1 MKKFIPNILI
11 LFISLFALPLSMQG
25 QSALFTE
32 DFNSNTQ
39 YSVTQGGEGSD
50 GTSDYFFRTDGMN
63 IDQSYTSATAD
74 FFAGQDVD
82 DGGWTGSASP
92 SQLTWSNISI
102 SGYSGIEF
110 SGEFAS
116 IATDKIDNS
125 DYILVEY
132 QIDGGGW
139 NNLLAFEN
147 DGATYNTQFGED
159 TNFDGT
165 SDGADLTGSFLGF
178 TKSIASTGSSL
189 DLRITIALNSGGED
203 IAFDEFQIVGTTAGP
218 TVGWDSPS
226 STETETNSTQTI
238 SIPVSLSNYSEN
250 VDLDVTVTGGTAE
263 AGDYTLNTTS
273 LSFTGNGTENV
284 SIDINSDADSD
295 DETVEITLTESTSTG
310 ITIVPDVHTLTILD
324 DDSAPLPTA
333 FINELHYNNDGADV
347 EEFVEV
353 ALINSFSDSLSD
365 ITLTLYNGSN
375 GEQYGTETLNNF
387 TDSTSADNFT
397 FYTWLPSS
405 IQNGDPDG
413 LALSYQGTVIEFL
426 SYGGTFTATDG
437 PAIGEMSTDIGVSET
452 GSTPIGQSLQRIGD
466 CDGENC
472 PTGLTW
478 TGPISESPGDINTDE
493 ILPVE
498 WLSFSAERAA
508 NRAGV
513 RLDWTVASEEFH
525 DFYEIQRSTNG
536 AAWTTL
542 GQHREN
548 PFSEQA
554 APRGGDLH
562 YQFFDEAPLEGL
574 NLYRIRQVDIDG
586 AEDYSSIEKV
596 LFFGEE
602 SAFALAP
609 NPARDR
615 LYFTWPADWQ
625 EKNVEMELISMQGQ
639 SQSVYR
645 GEVPG
650 TLRLPH
656 LQSGIY
662 QLLVRDPSGQII
674 AQKRV
679 IIQ

>member
-1 MKKFIPNILI
+1 VTLI
-11 LFISLFALPLSMQG
+11 NYNQ
-25 QSALFTE
+25 
-32 DFNSNTQ
+32 
-39 YSVTQGGEGSD
+39 
-50 GTSDYFFRTDGMN
+50 N
-63 IDQSYTSATAD
+63 IDLSVA
-74 FFAGQDVD
+74 
-82 DGGWTGSASP
+82 
-92 SQLTWSNISI
+92 
-102 SGYSGIEF
+102 
-110 SGEFAS
+110 
-116 IATDKIDNS
+116 
-125 DYILVEY
+125 
-132 QIDGGGW
+132 
-139 NNLLAFEN
+139 
-147 DGATYNTQFGED
+147 
-159 TNFDGT
+159 
-165 SDGADLTGSFLGF
+165 
-178 TKSIASTGSSL
+178 
-189 DLRITIALNSGGED
+189 
-203 IAFDEFQIVGTTAGP
+203 
-218 TVGWDSPS
+218 
-226 STETETNSTQTI
+226 
-238 SIPVSLSNYSEN
+238 VS
-250 VDLDVTVTGGTAE
+250 GGTAE
-263 AGDYTLNTTS
+263 AGDYTLNTSS
-273 LSFTGNGTENV
+273 LSFTGNGTQNV
-284 SIDINSDADSD
+284 SIDIIDDADFD
-295 DETVEITLTESTSTG
+295 DETIEITLTESTSTG
-310 ITIVPDVHTLTILD
+310 ITVNPDQHIITVLD
-324 DDSAPLPTA
+324 DETPPTPEIIITEVGDPEDNLDYRMVEICNRGSSAVDITGWRLEGDANGNTTVQFAIDVQGNVSLPPNEC
-333 FINELHYNNDGADV
+333 FVFGNNNFPPSDLSSCEGHELSGSINTNGNETFWLNDGTSQIDV
-347 EEFVEV
+347 YDGQQLDFENSV
-353 ALINSFSDSLSD
+353 ALRNASITAPNS
-365 ITLTLYNGSN
+365 
-375 GEQYGTETLNNF
+375 
-387 TDSTSADNFT
+387 
-397 FYTWLPSS
+397 
-405 IQNGDPDG
+405 
-413 LALSYQGTVIEFL
+413 
-426 SYGGTFTATDG
+426 TFTSSEWTIN
-437 PAIGEMSTDIGVSET
+437 PADAIDL
-452 GSTPIGQSLQRIGD
+452 TPCED
-466 CDGENC
+466 
-472 PTGLTW
+472 PVF
-478 TGPISESPGDINTDE
+478 
-493 ILPVE
+493 LPVE